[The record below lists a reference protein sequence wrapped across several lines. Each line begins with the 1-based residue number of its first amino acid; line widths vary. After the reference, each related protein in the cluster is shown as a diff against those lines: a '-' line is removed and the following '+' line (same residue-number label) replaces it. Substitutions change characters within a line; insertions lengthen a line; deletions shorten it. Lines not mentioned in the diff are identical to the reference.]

1 MFLVELGDIYLW
13 RSEKHAD
20 LPLIFILPTY
30 RLRSGTNAKLS
41 RATAD
46 IKRTNAM
53 AHVSASTGG
62 STGPL
67 DLHRKSGTL

>member
-1 MFLVELGDIYLW
+1 VAFGKACRPALDIH
-13 RSEKHAD
+13 ST
-20 LPLIFILPTY
+20 TY

-46 IKRTNAM
+46 IKRTNAI
-53 AHVSASTGG
+53 AYVSASTGR
-62 STGPL
+62 STGLL